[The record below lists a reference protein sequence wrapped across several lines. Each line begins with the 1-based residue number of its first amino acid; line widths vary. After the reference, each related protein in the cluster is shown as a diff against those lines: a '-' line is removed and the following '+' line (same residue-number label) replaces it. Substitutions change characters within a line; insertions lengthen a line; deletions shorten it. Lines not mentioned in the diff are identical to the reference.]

1 MSGSRI
7 ALTIKFLRAA
17 TNPPDCG
24 FDYQT
29 ITKLFILD
37 LSPMGERTRGQDV
50 AMSRDGE
57 KAKVPKGIR
66 PLGTRDVVCGQF
78 RGYRDE
84 PGVRAILR

>member
-1 MSGSRI
+1 LTKILQQLMSGSRI

-50 AMSRDGE
+50 EMSRDGE
-57 KAKVPKGIR
+57 KAKVLKGIR
-66 PLGTRDVVCGQF
+66 PLG
-78 RGYRDE
+78 RGMC
-84 PGVRAILR
+84 VRSVSRLSR